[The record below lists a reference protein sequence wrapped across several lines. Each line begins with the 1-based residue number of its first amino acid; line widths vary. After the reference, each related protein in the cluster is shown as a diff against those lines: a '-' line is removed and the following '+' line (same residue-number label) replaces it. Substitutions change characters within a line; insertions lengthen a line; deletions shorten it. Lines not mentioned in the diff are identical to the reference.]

1 MSKYSQRL
9 TIHIGLPKTATTTIQ
24 RTLYKNC
31 SILSDLGIDYCP
43 ELCKL
48 GKHSTAEG
56 HHALPTFLCSP
67 DSVHYKKID
76 ESRIRSSF
84 ARPGELLI
92 SSEGFT
98 QARKRHLQYMVDN
111 WTLPEERRVVLVL
124 RNELDRIRSQWMQ
137 AVKTGHQYLSLR
149 DYYLQVYK
157 PGRLTVK
164 QRLAIWES
172 FGFASCVLRYEDLK
186 THESDISRAFLEN
199 IYDVKISESVWKKV
213 KDANISPS
221 PEFVQSY
228 QGILNLESWRWAKCW
243 LERRHPRFRM
253 LAHNMLSKS
262 EALGLSIMRQPC
274 EADLELIQQDLALLP
289 SFDS

>member
-1 MSKYSQRL
+1 MTQYHQRL

-24 RTLYKNC
+24 RALHSNHSLLLEK
-31 SILSDLGIDYCP
+31 GIDYCP

-48 GKHSTAEG
+48 GQHATAEG
-56 HHALPTFLCSP
+56 HHALPTFVCSP

-76 ESRIRSSF
+76 ESKIRSAFS
-84 ARPGELLI
+84 RPGELLI

-98 QARKRHLQYMVDN
+98 KAREKHLQYIVDN
-111 WTLPEERRVVLVL
+111 WALPQDRRVVMVL

-137 AVKTGHQYLSLR
+137 AVKTGHQYLSLK

-157 PGRLTVK
+157 PARLTIK

-172 FGFASCVLRYEDLK
+172 FGFTSCILVYEDLK
-186 THESDISRAFLEN
+186 AHKLDISRAFLEM
-199 IYDVKISESVWKKV
+199 IYDVRIPEEAWQQV

-228 QGILNLESWRWAKCW
+228 QGILNLKPMRHPKRW
-243 LERRHPRFRM
+243 LERLHPRFRI
-253 LAHNMLSKS
+253 LAHDVLSKS
-262 EALGLSIMRQPC
+262 EALGLSVMSRSC
-274 EADLELIQQDLALLP
+274 EADLELIRKDLALLP
-289 SFDS
+289 SLDA